1 MTEFEKTKPYVFII
15 ESLEFKDEEKGY
27 FEGEIISKIL
37 NLSEIEHKYY
47 YIRTRTEFEYLLEE
61 FVKSNYRYLHISCH
75 GSRKSISM
83 TLDEIKFNDLGLLIG
98 DRLDRKRLFLSSC
111 LSTNEDLAN
120 QILSISDCF
129 SIIGPD
135 KKIYM
140 DDAAIFWSSFYQ
152 VMFKQN
158 PKAMKRENLERV
170 LKDLKSLFKIPL
182 RYYSTSKS
190 NENGWKEVIL

>member
-37 NLSEIEHKYY
+37 NLSQIEHKYY
-47 YIRTRTEFEYLLEE
+47 YIRTKMEFDYLLEE

-75 GSRKSISM
+75 GSKKSISM
-83 TLDEIKFNDLGLLIG
+83 TLEEIKFNDLGLLIG
-98 DRLDRKRLFLSSC
+98 DKLDRKRLFLSSC
-111 LSTNEDLAN
+111 LSTNENLASV
-120 QILSISDCF
+120 ILSISDCF

-135 KKIYM
+135 KQIYM

-158 PKAMKRENLERV
+158 PKAMKRENLEMV
-170 LKDLKSLFKIPL
+170 LKDLKSLFKISL
-182 RYYSTSKS
+182 KYYSTSKS
-190 NENGWKEVIL
+190 NNKGWKEVTL

>member
-37 NLSEIEHKYY
+37 NLSQIEHKYY
-47 YIRTRTEFEYLLEE
+47 YIRTKTELSFLLDE
-61 FVKSNYRYLHISCH
+61 FVKLNYRYLHISCH

-83 TLDEIKFNDLGLLIG
+83 TLDEIKFNELGLLIG
-98 DRLDRKRLFLSSC
+98 NKLDRKRLFLSSC
-111 LSTNEDLAN
+111 LSTNEALAN
-120 QILSISDCF
+120 EILSISDCF

-158 PKAMKRENLERV
+158 PRAMKRENLEKV
-170 LKDLKSLFKIPL
+170 LKDLKRLFKIPL
-182 RYYSTSKS
+182 KYYSTSKL
-190 NENGWKEVIL
+190 NENGWVEVKL